1 MSRVGASRRRPSS
14 IGAMVKVNSADGVS
28 IFYEEFGGGEG
39 PAAVLVHGITESSAT
54 WGPITGLLAESRRV
68 VTLDLRGHGQS
79 GMADRYDLEA
89 MAGDVAAVCADAG
102 LEAPHLVGHS
112 LGGAVVSA
120 VASVMPVSSVVNV
133 DQMLSLGSFKDQLM
147 PVEPMLRDPATF
159 PAVIE
164 ALFAQLAGDAIDP
177 DVMAAVNSARRP
189 VQEVV
194 LGVWELIFTMSASEI
209 DAVVEGALAGF
220 AGRDV
225 PYLSLFGADPG
236 PDYEGWLRRYIDG
249 AVVEVWP
256 DLGHYPHLVYP
267 HRFVERVESFWS

>member
-1 MSRVGASRRRPSS
+1 
-14 IGAMVKVNSADGVS
+14 MVKVNSADGVS

-147 PVEPMLRDPATF
+147 PVEPMLRDASVSSSSERLRRVKARF
-159 PAVIE
+159 VR
-164 ALFAQLAGDAIDP
+164 QLQLQARNAE
-177 DVMAAVNSARRP
+177 ARRAFGP
-189 VQEVV
+189 
-194 LGVWELIFTMSASEI
+194 I
-209 DAVVEGALAGF
+209 D
-220 AGRDV
+220 
-225 PYLSLFGADPG
+225 
-236 PDYEGWLRRYIDG
+236 
-249 AVVEVWP
+249 
-256 DLGHYPHLVYP
+256 
-267 HRFVERVESFWS
+267 